1 MILPIVKYGELV
13 LTKKAAPVTEFNEE
27 LQELV
32 KNMFE
37 TMYAAPGVGLAAPQI
52 GVSKRLF
59 VMDCSGGKNPEEK
72 LVLINPEIVQTEGKQ
87 TGDEGCLSFPNIYFE
102 VTRPKRLVARAF
114 DATGKEFTIDA
125 MDLTARCIA
134 HENDHLNG
142 ELFIQYLG
150 PLKRELVMRKIK
162 KRIKLGD
169 WK

>member
-1 MILPIVKYGELV
+1 MILPIVKYGDVV
-13 LTKKAAPVTEFNEE
+13 LTKKATSVTEFNEE

-87 TGDEGCLSFPNIYFE
+87 IGDEGCLSFPNIYFE
-102 VTRPKRLVARAF
+102 VARPKRLVARAF